1 MVAEAL
7 PDPALQPVAVHGA
20 ACGAARNS
28 ETESG
33 MIHAVGAHNGR
44 HDPGVQPGAAGE
56 DLREIFPPSQ
66 PMLRPE
72 PPIGGIALRQRVCVV
87 PSHAA
92 R

>member
-1 MVAEAL
+1 MVAKAL
-7 PDPALQPVAVHGA
+7 PDLPFQPMADH
-20 ACGAARNS
+20 GAARNAAPDGES
-28 ETESG
+28 EPG
-33 MIHAVGAHNGR
+33 MVHAVGMHDDH
-44 HDPGVQPGAAGE
+44 HDPRAQPDTAGE

-92 R
+92 H